1 MKQFLQI
8 FVCGLLPALLSAQV
22 LNNGS
27 LSGDYHFV
35 QILINENGGVP
46 TNVRNLGGT
55 VTFDGAGGFAFTGK
69 LGTGAAAPT
78 ASAGGGAYM
87 VEANGFTTLTNPIDG
102 TLEINARLGA
112 DGEAI
117 IGTTTETEGGAYDLF
132 MAIKAPTAADN
143 SVLSGSYT
151 GGTLAFPGGTDAAL
165 TTALLSLE
173 ANGAG
178 AFTALTARGH
188 AINAGEVNVEQAN
201 AGATYAIAANG
212 TGTLDLAAGTTL
224 FNGDRDIFVSANG
237 NFLIGYSTETGGREM
252 FVAIRNL
259 SDSADDSDWSGN
271 YWFAEVILDPEFG
284 SFTSATGGL
293 STLGTSFATIS
304 ERLSANRFVSD
315 FSAVNSY
322 EINADSQGQ
331 LAATLEADAIN
342 MGLGAPSS
350 AKGVAVVPQAA
361 VGAQINA
368 LTTTSF
374 FHGLFIA
381 IRMPA
386 FSGEGVFL
394 NPLGVVNGASFAP
407 PTFPIAPGTLVA
419 LVGTGL
425 SATTTGATVT
435 PLPTNLGNVSVAI
448 NGISAPLFFVSPGQ
462 IAAQVP
468 FAAAENAGNTA
479 TIVVTNNGVAS
490 NSVQVPLAAT
500 SPGIF
505 SFSQNGLGAGII
517 VDSFTFEPNSPTLPA
532 SEGDFVSIFLTG
544 LGAVDPAIGDGFP
557 APAAELALATDP
569 GIEVLFGFSGTPGRV
584 TYAGGAPNF
593 VSLYQINVE
602 VPALDIVGPNVPVA
616 MVTSNGWSDFVTIA
630 IEF

>member
-1 MKQFLQI
+1 M
-8 FVCGLLPALLSAQV
+8 SAQV
-22 LNNGS
+22 LDNGS

-35 QILINENGGVP
+35 QILINENGGIS

-55 VTFDGAGGFAFTGK
+55 VTFDGAGSFAFTGR
-69 LGTGAAAPT
+69 LGEGAADPT
-78 ASAGGGAYM
+78 ASAGNGAYQ
-87 VEANGFTTLTNPIDG
+87 VESNGFATLTNPIDG

-112 DGEAI
+112 DMEAI
-117 IGTTTETEGGAYDLF
+117 IGTTTETVSGSYDLF

-151 GGTLAFPGGTDAAL
+151 GGTFAFPGGTDAAL

-173 ANGAG
+173 ADGAG

-201 AGATYAIAANG
+201 TGATYAIAADG
-212 TGTLDLAAGTTL
+212 TGTADLAVGTTL
-224 FNGDRDIFVSANG
+224 FNGARDIFVSANG
-237 NFLIGYSTETGGREM
+237 NFLIGHSTETGGREM
-252 FVAIRNL
+252 FVAVRNL

-271 YWFAEVILDPEFG
+271 YWFAEVILDPDFG
-284 SFTSATGGL
+284 NFTSATGGL
-293 STLGTSFATIS
+293 ATLGTGFATIS
-304 ERLSANRFVSD
+304 ERLSGNRFVSD

-322 EINADSQGQ
+322 EINANSQGQ

-350 AKGVAVVPQAA
+350 AKGAAGVAQAA

-381 IRMPA
+381 IRMPDL
-386 FSGEGVFL
+386 SGEGVFL

-407 PTFPIAPGTLVA
+407 PTYPIAAGTLIA

-448 NGISAPLFFVSPGQ
+448 NGVPAPLFFVAPGQ
-462 IAAQVP
+462 IRAQVP
-468 FAAAENAGNTA
+468 FATMGTTA

-505 SFSQNGLGAGII
+505 SFSANGLGAGII
-517 VDSFTFEPNSPTLPA
+517 VDSFTFEPISPDNPA
-532 SEGDFVSIFLTG
+532 AEGDFVSIFVTG
-544 LGAVDPAIGDGFP
+544 LGAVEPAIADGFP
-557 APAAELALATDP
+557 APGAEPLARATDP
-569 GIEVLFGFSGTPGRV
+569 GIEVLFGFNGTPGTIV
-584 TYAGGAPNF
+584 YVGGAPNF
-593 VSLYQINVE
+593 VSLYQINVQ
-602 VPALDIVGPNVPVA
+602 VPALDIVGANVPLA
-616 MVTSNGWSDFVTIA
+616 IVTSNGWSDFVTLA

>member
-1 MKQFLQI
+1 MKQLLRI
-8 FVCGLLPALLSAQV
+8 FVCGLLPAVLSAQV

-78 ASAGGGAYM
+78 ASAGVGAYA
-87 VEANGFTTLTNPIDG
+87 VEASGFTTLTNPIDG
-102 TLEINARLGA
+102 TLELNARLGA
-112 DGEAI
+112 DGDAI
-117 IGTTTETEGGAYDLF
+117 IGTTTETVGGAYDLF
-132 MAIKAPTAADN
+132 MAIKAPTAAGN

-212 TGTLDLAAGTTL
+212 TGTVDLAAGTTL
-224 FNGDRDIFVSANG
+224 FSGDRDIFVSANG

-322 EINADSQGQ
+322 EINANSQGQ
-331 LAATLEADAIN
+331 LAATLETDAIN
-342 MGLGAPSS
+342 MGLGAPSG
-350 AKGVAVVPQAA
+350 AKGAAAVPQAA

-386 FSGEGVFL
+386 LSGEGVFL

-435 PLPTNLGNVSVAI
+435 PLPPSLGNVSVAI
-448 NGISAPLFFVSPGQ
+448 NGIPAPLFFVSPGQ

-468 FAAAENAGNTA
+468 FASEGNMA

-505 SFSQNGLGAGII
+505 SFSSNGLGAGII
-517 VDSFTFEPNSPTLPA
+517 VDSFAFDEPISPENPA

-544 LGAVDPAIGDGFP
+544 LGAVEPPLADGFP
-557 APAAELALATDP
+557 APGVEPLARATVP
-569 GIEVLFGFSGTPGRV
+569 EVLFGFSGTPGTV

-593 VSLYQINVE
+593 VSLYQINVQ
-602 VPALDIVGPNVPVA
+602 VPALDIVGPNVPLA
-616 MVTSNGWSDFVTIA
+616 IVTSNGWSDFVTIA